1 MSVVVVDMEKTVL
14 ARTAGGL
21 RAVRLWFRAF
31 RRSRPFW
38 GAVWLGLGGAA
49 VIHFSRSPLT
59 MVVGGGWNSSAGYI
73 LGGAMVMFALV
84 AVFAPL
90 YRGLC
95 GIVGVLLGL
104 AAFIAANLGGFLIG
118 TLLAIVGG
126 SMIWG
131 WGEKRTRRS
140 RRGPRDARGAHANSS
155 EEVLTGGDATPDQAS

>member
-1 MSVVVVDMEKTVL
+1 MSAAALDVEKNVL
-14 ARTAGGL
+14 ARAAGGL
-21 RAVRLWFRAF
+21 RSGRLWFRDF

-38 GAVWLGLGGAA
+38 GALWLGLGGVA

-84 AVFAPL
+84 ALFAPL

-95 GIVGVLLGL
+95 GLVGVLLGL

-118 TLLAIVGG
+118 TMLAIVGG

-131 WGEKRTRRS
+131 WGEKGPRPRRRS
-140 RRGPRDARGAHANSS
+140 PAARRASASSS
-155 EEVLTGGDATPDQAS
+155 EEVPTDGDATADQAS

>member
-1 MSVVVVDMEKTVL
+1 MSAVVGELEKNVL

-21 RAVRLWFRAF
+21 RAVRLWFRDF

-38 GAVWLGLGGAA
+38 GALWLGLGGAA

-73 LGGAMVMFALV
+73 LGGAMVMFASV
-84 AVFAPL
+84 ALFAPL

-95 GIVGVLLGL
+95 GLVGVLLGL

-118 TLLAIVGG
+118 TLLAIIGG

-131 WGEKRTRRS
+131 WGEKRPRRTRRRTAGS
-140 RRGPRDARGAHANSS
+140 RGARTDSS
-155 EEVLTGGDATPDQAS
+155 EEALTDDDATPGRAS